1 MIRIFLFLFLTFSV
15 TLSNSELM
23 SQVQTSIIAKV
34 ENRIISSYDLK
45 NKVKLILFLS
55 KQELTQSNINSAKQP
70 ALRTLIDL
78 KLKEEELSNLNLPI
92 KKDQNV
98 NNYLIQIASQY
109 NTDIIGLE
117 KLFKSYNIDFEKY
130 QREIQIEFA
139 WQKLIFK
146 LYGKKISLNNNEIE
160 RELNDFI
167 NNQKKIVEYK
177 LAEIEVIVE
186 SLSDRDKTISEIQ
199 KQIEK
204 IGFENTAIKFS
215 VSPSSLNGGDIG
227 WVSSRSLSSIFFK
240 EVKKINRGQVSNP
253 IFKSNSIIFLKLN
266 DVRDLDI
273 DNLNAQ
279 KIKEN
284 IIKAKKNEYLNMFS
298 TNHLSKLKNNAL
310 IKIK

>member
-1 MIRIFLFLFLTFSV
+1 MMRIFLFLYLTFSV
-15 TLSNSELM
+15 TLSNSWLM

-55 KQELTQSNINSAKQP
+55 NQELTQSNINSVKQP

-109 NTDIIGLE
+109 NTDIVGLE

-146 LYGKKISLNNNEIE
+146 LYGKKINLNNNEIE

-186 SLSDRDKTISEIQ
+186 NLSDREKTVSEIQ
-199 KQIEK
+199 KQIEE

-215 VSPSSLNGGDIG
+215 VSPS
-227 WVSSRSLSSIFFK
+227 
-240 EVKKINRGQVSNP
+240 
-253 IFKSNSIIFLKLN
+253 
-266 DVRDLDI
+266 
-273 DNLNAQ
+273 
-279 KIKEN
+279 
-284 IIKAKKNEYLNMFS
+284 
-298 TNHLSKLKNNAL
+298 
-310 IKIK
+310 